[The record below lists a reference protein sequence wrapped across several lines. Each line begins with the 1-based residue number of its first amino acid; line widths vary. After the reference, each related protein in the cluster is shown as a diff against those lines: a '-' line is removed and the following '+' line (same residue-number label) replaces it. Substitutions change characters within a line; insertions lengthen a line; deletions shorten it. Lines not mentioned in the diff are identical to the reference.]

1 MSFKFL
7 FFGLVIFCAGCVQKD
22 SLQVCPAVVCATDY
36 KQIELEFLDQTG
48 FNLFVGK
55 TSLSALDI
63 KVYSNRLKKYVETEV
78 DNSGKFIMFSTYGSD
93 DFDIS
98 YNNLKPDILKL
109 ETKFNP
115 DDCCGVL
122 DITKLT
128 LNNTILTFN
137 NASPTIITL
146 KK

>member
-1 MSFKFL
+1 
-7 FFGLVIFCAGCVQKD
+7 
-22 SLQVCPAVVCATDY
+22 
-36 KQIELEFLDQTG
+36 
-48 FNLFVGK
+48 
-55 TSLSALDI
+55 
-63 KVYSNRLKKYVETEV
+63 
-78 DNSGKFIMFSTYGSD
+78 MFSTYGSD